1 MHSLHY
7 HVSIEFDALGPA
19 HVIPLLAILGH
30 GDSLSQILYVIRRGE
45 ILDSLKER
53 HLGILH
59 IDTLRKNTYGDIVQV
74 GEATEP
80 ILILI
85 ERLGHLGPL

>member
-7 HVSIEFDALGPA
+7 HVTIELDALGPA
-19 HVIPLLAILGH
+19 HVIPLPAILGH

-45 ILDSLKER
+45 ILDSFKER

-59 IDTLRKNTYGDIVQV
+59 VDTLRKNTDGDIVQV
-74 GEATEP
+74 GEVTEP
-80 ILILI
+80 ILVLV
-85 ERLGHLGPL
+85 ECLGHLGPL